1 MFVYVFTI
9 GFWTLI
15 GGAFSYGIVAAL
27 VRYYYPNQRW
37 LWSLSVVFL
46 TCTSGAITIWMWD
59 SAMSPLIKGQERF
72 NGLLFLGVVC
82 SGQTL
87 LGALFGLHEAKD
99 WSRPTSTDAPPAPP
113 IDPIWDS
120 KYAHLVWEHYYRK
133 AAAIYHAHLRA
144 AMTGA
149 LTGGQFAGGQVEV
162 NVFVQNALR
171 AAFEAAIQHLVDC
184 GVQRELAAHNLT
196 LMVPT
201 PNIDPLP
208 AEHSDSAE
216 VRGASAESP
225 R

>member
-1 MFVYVFTI
+1 MWLFLLCVWVF
-9 GFWTLI
+9 L
-15 GGAFSYGIVAAL
+15 GGAIFFGFLAGW
-27 VRYYYPNQRW
+27 VRYYCPSRRW
-37 LWSLSVVFL
+37 LWSLSVVVLVCASAGITFFL
-46 TCTSGAITIWMWD
+46 WD
-59 SAMSPLIKGQERF
+59 SIGNPSLPRWDSFLIF
-72 NGLLFLGVVC
+72 PIAFC
-82 SGQTL
+82 SLMTL
-87 LGALFGLHEAKD
+87 LGALTGLSDAKHHV
-99 WSRPTSTDAPPAPP
+99 RQTKYDAPPAPP

-216 VRGASAESP
+216 VRGAAAESP